1 MLTKQKSRP
10 LCRQC
15 NLSLAKQ
22 NGKSKYGFQLWHKYS
37 SDCAKAIYNDK
48 HKYLINKTIVC
59 EQCNFQAIDKCQL
72 DLVYKDADKNNKDT
86 TNLLTLCANCSRL
99 HRKNIKSEKKSI
111 LNVTVD
117 SDSFRI

>member
-15 NLSLAKQ
+15 NLSLSKQ
-22 NGKSKYGFQLWHKYS
+22 NGKSKYGFQLWHKYC

-48 HKYLINKTIVC
+48 HKHLINKTIVC
-59 EQCNFQAIDKCQL
+59 EHCNFQAIDQCQL
-72 DLVYKDADKNNKDT
+72 DLIYKDENKNNKDVS
-86 TNLLTLCANCSRL
+86 NLLTLCANCSRL